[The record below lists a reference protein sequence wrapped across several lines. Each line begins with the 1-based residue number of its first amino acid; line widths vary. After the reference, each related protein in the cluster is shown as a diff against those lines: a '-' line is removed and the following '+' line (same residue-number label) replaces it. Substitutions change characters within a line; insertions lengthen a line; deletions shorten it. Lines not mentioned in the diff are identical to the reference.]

1 MAAYTLRLFE
11 DRFGARATPEA
22 PLPMLNRVLYVQDGV
37 ASVSSY
43 YGTATLSGNSAW
55 FSAKE
60 CTVTAGA
67 NGTRI
72 LRYELVRSDQAS
84 RGEGGGA
91 ITGERVSSKLI
102 LDATLELE
110 PGDGYL
116 IRCDRVDLPPSGIA
130 YTHTHQ
136 GGGIRCLLDGGF
148 IVETEGHKT
157 EIAPGEAWYE
167 AGPSPVL
174 AYAPDD
180 RVGHFS
186 RVMILPRT
194 LLGKSSLSYVN
205 PEDADKPK
213 LQSYTV
219 FIDRIIEI

>member
-1 MAAYTLRLFE
+1 MATYTLRLFE
-11 DRFGARATPEA
+11 DRLGARATAET
-22 PLPMLNRVLYVQDGV
+22 PLPMLNRVLYVQSGT
-37 ASVSSY
+37 ASISSY
-43 YGTATLSGNSAW
+43 YGSATLSGNSAW

-67 NGTRI
+67 NGARI
-72 LRYELVRSDQAS
+72 LRYELVRSEQGNT
-84 RGEGGGA
+84 GE
-91 ITGERVSSKLI
+91 ITGARVTSKLI

-110 PGDGYL
+110 PGSDYL
-116 IRCDRVDLPPSGIA
+116 IRCDRVDLPPGGIA

-136 GGGIRCLLDGGF
+136 GGGIRCLLEGGF
-148 IVETEGHKT
+148 VVETEGHKT
-157 EIAPGEAWYE
+157 EIVPGEAWYE

-186 RVMILPRT
+186 RVMILPRA

>member
-1 MAAYTLRLFE
+1 MADYTLRLFE
-11 DRFGARATPEA
+11 DRLGARATPDA
-22 PLPMLNRVLYVQDGV
+22 PLPMLNRVLYVQNGL
-37 ASVSSY
+37 ASVTSY

-60 CTVTAGA
+60 GSVTAGA
-67 NGTRI
+67 NGARI

-84 RGEGGGA
+84 GGA
-91 ITGERVSSKLI
+91 ITGDRVSSKML

-116 IRCDRVDLPPSGIA
+116 IRCDRVDLPPGGIA

-148 IVETEGHKT
+148 VVETEGHKT
-157 EIAPGEAWYE
+157 EIGPGEAWYE

-174 AYAPDD
+174 AYAPND
-180 RVGHFS
+180 RVAHFS
-186 RVMILPRT
+186 RVMVLPRA

-205 PEDADKPK
+205 REDADKPK